1 MDAKYKIDGQNAA
14 FSAIHIKNDQKIT
27 KNRGKNARQWLK
39 THKKWVILLGKLSI
53 KIKCSTAVI

>member
-1 MDAKYKIDGQNAA
+1 MDAKYKIDGQKAG

-39 THKKWVILLGKLSI
+39 RQEMGYII
-53 KIKCSTAVI
+53 R